1 MCIFYIEK
9 VLYFS
14 YSPTSTY
21 MIWVLPQIDQQ
32 KLVIQVWWGWR
43 WSSYSFL
50 PRPVALMF
58 FMEILLQNKWNWW
71 ITFEQSKKQINVK
84 LTVKTFLLF
93 ICCQLFSWD
102 DSLWNYVFFNV
113 LAQEFNTLWSMW
125 KTYPWLN
132 HTVWSEVCASSISM

>member
-1 MCIFYIEK
+1 MCIFCIEK

-21 MIWVLPQIDQQ
+21 MIWGIYPKLINRNLLYKCDEDGGGPRTLFCLVQLP
-32 KLVIQVWWGWR
+32 LC
-43 WSSYSFL
+43 L
-50 PRPVALMF
+50 
-58 FMEILLQNKWNWW
+58 EILLQNKWNWW
-71 ITFEQSKKQINVK
+71 ITIEQSKKQINVK